1 MRYLFPNLR
10 GGMADQSLKKC
21 HRNGG
26 IFFKLCSGPRIR
38 TAKVFADV
46 RTFVRT
52 FVVDVLIFCARLKDN
67 VWYLNKRV
75 MYGNIKINFEL

>member
-1 MRYLFPNLR
+1 
-10 GGMADQSLKKC
+10 MADQSLKKC

-46 RTFVRT
+46 RTFV
-52 FVVDVLIFCARLKDN
+52 VDVLIFCARLKGN